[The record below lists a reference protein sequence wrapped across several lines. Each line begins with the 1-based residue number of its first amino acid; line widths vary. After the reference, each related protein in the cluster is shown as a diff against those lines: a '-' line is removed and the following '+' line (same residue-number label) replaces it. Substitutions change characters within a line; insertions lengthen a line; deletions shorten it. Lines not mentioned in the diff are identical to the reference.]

1 MNSQQAKVNVEELRE
16 AVRQAFQQVAP
27 IPQTDTTWWTDLFD
41 EPTQSISSE
50 IQQSEINVEQLRKSV
65 HQAFSKV
72 ASIPQ
77 TDTSWWTTLF
87 GDDTQP
93 RSDQTIEMP
102 AYEEPS
108 KVA

>member
-1 MNSQQAKVNVEELRE
+1 MKSQQAKVNVEELRE
-16 AVRQAFQQVAP
+16 AVRQAFQKVAP
-27 IPQTDTTWWTDLFD
+27 VPQTDTTWWTDLFA
-41 EPTQSISSE
+41 EQTQSTGETPQTE
-50 IQQSEINVEQLRKSV
+50 IDVEELRKSV
-65 HQAFSKV
+65 RQAFSKV

-87 GDDTQP
+87 GAQP

-108 KVA
+108 KAA